1 MKCSETDIELFTQ
14 YPCRIKHQDN
24 VARTSEVTVFKY
36 GLFEMAANVL
46 TVTPI
51 LLITVTDTAELWCAT
66 YNLHAELFV
75 LNQVLSNKI
84 HF

>member
-46 TVTPI
+46 IVTHI
-51 LLITVTDTAELWCAT
+51 LLITVIDTAESWCAT
-66 YNLHAELFV
+66 YNLHAELYV